1 MTTVDKQTPHP
12 IFIAM
17 CGKKQVGKDTSTAMA
32 VEILNTH
39 GKKVFITAFANT
51 LKDMCVNTLGIKKE
65 GAYGTDADKNALSPL
80 FWDTLPLDI
89 RLKYSNEWLDFG
101 TPSDD
106 EMERL
111 GYREEDLRHRDDGI
125 TVPRSGP
132 MTNREVLQV
141 VGTDIFRTMLDN
153 NVWVNATL
161 HRDWTGFD
169 VVIVTDCRFPNE
181 KQAIEDA
188 GGYVIRL
195 ERNTGFTDNHASET
209 ALDNT
214 IFQIKYE
221 NNGSLDELYFFMQ
234 TTLRDLG
241 LLNGK

>member
-1 MTTVDKQTPHP
+1 MNTVEKVTPGP

-32 VEILNTH
+32 VEILSGH
-39 GKKVFITAFANT
+39 GRKVFVTAFANT
-51 LKDMCVNTLGIKKE
+51 LKDMCVDVLGLNKS
-65 GAYGTDADKNALSPL
+65 GAYGTDADKNALSSL
-80 FWDTLPLDI
+80 VWDTLPLDI
-89 RLKYSNEWLDFG
+89 RLKYSNVTRMSG
-101 TPSDD
+101 T
-106 EMERL
+106 E
-111 GYREEDLRHRDDGI
+111 GVEDYTPL
-125 TVPRSGP
+125 PRIGR

-141 VGTDIFRTMLDN
+141 VGTDIFRMMLDN

-161 HRDWTGFD
+161 RRDWTGYD

-181 KQAIEDA
+181 KKAIDDT
-188 GGYVIRL
+188 GGHVIRL

-209 ALDNT
+209 ALDT
-214 IFQIKYE
+214 ADFKLKYQ

>member
-12 IFIAM
+12 VFIAM

-89 RLKYSNEWLDFG
+89 RLKYSNE
-101 TPSDD
+101 
-106 EMERL
+106 
-111 GYREEDLRHRDDGI
+111 YI
-125 TVPRSGP
+125 TYESEYGSFADVPDRKETQQKMPRSGP

-214 IFQIKYE
+214 MFQIKYE